1 VNERFQH
8 KKWRDLQM
16 KNERKHELFEQ
27 FPQLKAIA
35 NKETVL
41 WENTNWMKKAETSL
55 FTMEEVAEAEETLQR
70 FSSYL
75 KVAFPE
81 LLASN
86 GLIESTILEIPA
98 MKRALE
104 NEYGLFIPG
113 QLLLKSDHALPI
125 SGSIKARGGIYEV
138 LKHAE
143 RLALASGKLKK
154 VDDYARLASAEFQSF
169 FQQYTIAVGS
179 TGNLGLS
186 IGIIGKKLGFN
197 VVVHMSSDAKEWKKA
212 LLREKGATVVEYEA
226 DYSVAVEQGRQE
238 AELDPM
244 CHFID
249 DENSKD
255 LFAGYTVA
263 AMRLKGQLDKTNVSV
278 DATHPLFVYLPCG
291 VGGGP
296 GGVAYGLREIFGEH
310 VHIFFAEP
318 VASPCMTLGL
328 MTGLHDAICVEDIE
342 LDNKTEADGLAVG
355 RASKFVGKV
364 METYISGC
372 YTVTDEELFTSLGL
386 AMDSEELFLE
396 PSAHAGMFGAI
407 RLLQKGEH
415 YIAQHKLAKHMSQA
429 THLVWA
435 TGGSMVPDSMRA
447 AYLAKSRDFV

>member
-1 VNERFQH
+1 
-8 KKWRDLQM
+8 M
-16 KNERKHELFEQ
+16 KNEHKHELFEQ
-27 FPQLKAIA
+27 YPQLNELAKKA
-35 NKETVL
+35 TVL
-41 WENTNWMKKAETSL
+41 WENTNWMTNPGTML
-55 FTMEEVAEAEETLQR
+55 FTMAEVDDAEATLQR

-81 LLASN
+81 LLESD
-86 GLIESTILEIPA
+86 GLIESTIKEIPS
-98 MKRALE
+98 MKSAIE
-104 NEYGLFIPG
+104 QAYGVAIPG
-113 QLLLKSDHALPI
+113 QLLLKCDHALPI

-143 RLALASGKLKK
+143 RLALASGRLKE
-154 VDDYARLASAEFQSF
+154 VDDYAILATEEFQSF

-186 IGIIGKKLGFN
+186 IGIMGKKLGFN

-212 LLREKGATVVEYEA
+212 LLREKGATVIEYEA

-238 AELDPM
+238 AEQDPK

-255 LFAGYTVA
+255 LFAGYAVA
-263 AMRLKGQLDKTNVSV
+263 AKRLKEQLERTNITV
-278 DATHPLFVYLPCG
+278 DEAHPLFVYLPCG

-296 GGVAYGLREIFGEH
+296 GGVAYGLKEIYGEH

-318 VASPCMTLGL
+318 VASPCMTIGL
-328 MTGLHDAICVEDIE
+328 MTGLHDAISVEDIG
-342 LDNKTEADGLAVG
+342 LDNRTEADGLAVG

-372 YTVTDEELFTSLGL
+372 YTVSDEELFTSLGL
-386 AMDSEELFLE
+386 AMESEGLFLE
-396 PSAHAGMFGAI
+396 PSAHAGMYGAI
-407 RLLQKGEH
+407 RLLQQGQSYLEKN
-415 YIAQHKLAKHMSQA
+415 ALVNQLPQA

-435 TGGSMVPDSMRA
+435 TGGSMVPPTMRA
-447 AYLAKSRDFV
+447 AYLAKAKEFN

>member
-1 VNERFQH
+1 
-8 KKWRDLQM
+8 M
-16 KNERKHELFEQ
+16 KNEQKHELFEQ
-27 FPQLKAIA
+27 YPQLKDLA
-35 NKETVL
+35 NKDAVL
-41 WENTNWMKKAETSL
+41 WENTNWVKNPETTL
-55 FTMEEVAEAEETLQR
+55 FTMPEVEDAEATLQR

-81 LLASN
+81 LLESD
-86 GLIESTILEIPA
+86 GLIESTIKEIPA
-98 MKRALE
+98 MKGAIE
-104 NEYGLFIPG
+104 QAYGVAIPG
-113 QLLLKSDHALPI
+113 QLLLKCDHALPI

-143 RLALASGKLKK
+143 RLALASGRFKEE
-154 VDDYARLASAEFQSF
+154 DDYALLATEEWQLF

-186 IGIIGKKLGFN
+186 IGIMGKKLGFN

-212 LLREKGATVVEYEA
+212 LLREKGATVIEYEA

-238 AELDPM
+238 AEQDSK

-255 LFAGYTVA
+255 LFAGYAVA
-263 AMRLKGQLDKTNVSV
+263 AKRLKGQLERTNIKV
-278 DATHPLFVYLPCG
+278 DEAHPLFVYLPCG

-296 GGVAYGLREIFGEH
+296 GGVAYGLKEIYGEH

-318 VASPCMTLGL
+318 VASPCMTIGL
-328 MTGLHDAICVEDIE
+328 MTGLHDAISVEDIG

-386 AMDSEELFLE
+386 AMESEELFLE
-396 PSAHAGMFGAI
+396 PSAHAGMLGAM
-407 RLLQKGEH
+407 RLLQQGQSYLE
-415 YIAQHKLAKHMSQA
+415 KHALVNHLPQA

-435 TGGSMVPDSMRA
+435 TGGSMVPPTMRA
-447 AYLAKSRDFV
+447 AYLAKAKGIN

>member
-1 VNERFQH
+1 
-8 KKWRDLQM
+8 M
-16 KNERKHELFEQ
+16 KNEQKHELFEQ
-27 FPQLKAIA
+27 YPQLKDLA
-35 NKETVL
+35 NKDTVL
-41 WENTNWMKKAETSL
+41 WENTNWVKNPETTL
-55 FTMEEVAEAEETLQR
+55 FTMPEMEDAEATLQR

-81 LLASN
+81 LLESD
-86 GLIESTILEIPA
+86 GLIESTIKEIPT
-98 MKRALE
+98 MKGAIE
-104 NEYGLFIPG
+104 QAYGVVIPG
-113 QLLLKSDHALPI
+113 QLLLKCDHALPI

-143 RLALASGKLKK
+143 RLALASGRFKEE
-154 VDDYARLASAEFQSF
+154 DDYALLATEEWQLF

-186 IGIIGKKLGFN
+186 IGIMGKKLGFN

-212 LLREKGATVVEYEA
+212 LLREKGATVIEYEA

-238 AELDPM
+238 AEQDSK

-255 LFAGYTVA
+255 LFAGYAVA
-263 AMRLKGQLDKTNVSV
+263 AKRLKGQLERTNIKV
-278 DATHPLFVYLPCG
+278 DEAHPLFVYLPCG

-296 GGVAYGLREIFGEH
+296 GGVAYGLKEIYGEH

-328 MTGLHDAICVEDIE
+328 MTGLHDAISVEDIG

-386 AMDSEELFLE
+386 AMESEELFLE
-396 PSAHAGMFGAI
+396 PSAHAGMFGAM
-407 RLLQKGEH
+407 RLLQQGQSYLE
-415 YIAQHKLAKHMSQA
+415 KHALVNHLPQA

-435 TGGSMVPDSMRA
+435 TGGGMVPPTMRA
-447 AYLAKSRDFV
+447 AYLAKAKGIN

>member
-1 VNERFQH
+1 MEN
-8 KKWRDLQM
+8 KL
-16 KNERKHELFEQ
+16 KNELFHLYPELE
-27 FPQLKAIA
+27 KIK
-35 NKETVL
+35 NRDTVF
-41 WENTNWMKKAETSL
+41 WENTKWVKKASTPL
-55 FTMEEVAEAEETLQR
+55 FSIEEVEDAEETLKR

-75 KVAFPE
+75 IIAFPE
-81 LLASN
+81 LVESK
-86 GLIESTILEIPA
+86 GLIESSIQQIDE
-98 MKRALE
+98 MKLALE
-104 NEYGLFIPG
+104 KEFQISIPG
-113 QLLLKSDHALPI
+113 QIFLKCDHALPI

-143 RLALASGKLKK
+143 RLAIANGKLK
-154 VDDYARLASAEFQSF
+154 VDDDYAVFATEELRTF

-186 IGIIGKKLGFN
+186 IGIMGKKLGFN

-212 LLREKGATVVEYEA
+212 LLREKGATVIEYEA
-226 DYSVAVEQGRQE
+226 DYSVAVEHGRQE
-238 AELDPM
+238 ASQNPM

-255 LFAGYTVA
+255 LFAGYAVA
-263 AMRLKGQLDKTNVSV
+263 AKRLKVQLIKANIQV
-278 DATHPLFVYLPCG
+278 DDAHPLFVYLPCG

-296 GGVAYGLREIFGEH
+296 GGVAYGLRELFGEH

-318 VASPCMTLGL
+318 TASPCMTIGL
-328 MTGLHDAICVEDIE
+328 MTGLHDEISVEDIS

-372 YTVTDEELFTSLGL
+372 YTVKDEELFTSLGL
-386 AMDSEELFLE
+386 AMDSERLFLE
-396 PSAHAGMFGAI
+396 PSAHAGMFGPI
-407 RLLQKGEH
+407 QLLNNGRDYLE
-415 YIAQHKLAKHMSQA
+415 KHQLLDTMEQA

-435 TGGSMVPDSMRA
+435 TGGSMVPQEMREE
-447 AYLAKSRDFV
+447 YFKKLV

>member
-1 VNERFQH
+1 ME
-8 KKWRDLQM
+8 
-16 KNERKHELFEQ
+16 NERKHELFETN
-27 FPQLKAIA
+27 PLLKDMV
-35 NKETVL
+35 NHNTVL
-41 WENTNWMKKAETSL
+41 WENTKRAKKVNTNL
-55 FTMEEVAEAEETLQR
+55 FSMEEVQEAEETLDR

-75 KVAFPE
+75 KVAFPALVE
-81 LLASN
+81 SD
-86 GLIESTILEIPA
+86 GQIESSLKEIPK
-98 MKRALE
+98 MKGALE
-104 NEYGLFIPG
+104 KAFATSIAG
-113 QLLLKSDHALPI
+113 QCILKCDHTLPI

-143 RLALASGKLKK
+143 RLAIANSLLKK
-154 VDDYARLASAEFQSF
+154 EDDYAVLATDKFRAFYK
-169 FQQYTIAVGS
+169 QYTIAVGS

-186 IGIIGKKLGFN
+186 IGIMGKKLGFN

-212 LLREKGATVVEYEA
+212 LLREKGATVIEYEA
-226 DYSVAVEQGRQE
+226 DYSVAVEQGRKE
-238 AELDPM
+238 AEQNPM

-255 LFAGYTVA
+255 LFAGYAVA
-263 AMRLKGQLDKTNVSV
+263 AKRLQAQFEKTNIIV
-278 DATHPLFVYLPCG
+278 DETHPLFLYLPCG

-318 VASPCMTLGL
+318 VASPCMTIGL
-328 MTGLHDAICVEDIE
+328 MTGLHDEISVEDIG

-386 AMDSEELFLE
+386 AMDSEGLFLE
-396 PSAHAGMFGAI
+396 PSAHAGMFGPI
-407 RLLQKGEH
+407 QLMKNGES
-415 YIAQHKLAKHMSQA
+415 YLETYDLVDKMEQA
-429 THLVWA
+429 TQLIWA
-435 TGGSMVPDSMRA
+435 TGGSMVPQEMRD
-447 AYLAKSRDFV
+447 AYLKKLVNRSS

>member
-1 VNERFQH
+1 V
-8 KKWRDLQM
+8 
-16 KNERKHELFEQ
+16 KNEQKHELFEQ
-27 FPQLKAIA
+27 YPQLKDLA
-35 NKETVL
+35 NKDAVL
-41 WENTNWMKKAETSL
+41 WENTNWVKNPETTL
-55 FTMEEVAEAEETLQR
+55 FTMPEVEDAEATLQR

-81 LLASN
+81 LLESD
-86 GLIESTILEIPA
+86 GLIESTIKEIPA
-98 MKRALE
+98 MKGAIE
-104 NEYGLFIPG
+104 QAYGVAIPG
-113 QLLLKSDHALPI
+113 QLLLKCDHALPI

-143 RLALASGKLKK
+143 RLALASGRFKEE
-154 VDDYARLASAEFQSF
+154 DDYAILATEEWQLF

-186 IGIIGKKLGFN
+186 IGIMGKKLGFN

-212 LLREKGATVVEYEA
+212 LLREKGATVIEYEA

-238 AELDPM
+238 AEQDSK

-255 LFAGYTVA
+255 LFAGYAVA
-263 AMRLKGQLDKTNVSV
+263 AKRLKEQLERTNIKV
-278 DATHPLFVYLPCG
+278 DEAHPLFVYLPCG

-296 GGVAYGLREIFGEH
+296 GGVAYGLKEIYGEH

-318 VASPCMTLGL
+318 VASPCMTIGL
-328 MTGLHDAICVEDIE
+328 MTGLHDAISVEDIG

-386 AMDSEELFLE
+386 VMESEELFLE
-396 PSAHAGMFGAI
+396 PSAHAGMFGAM
-407 RLLQKGEH
+407 RLLQQGQSYLE
-415 YIAQHKLAKHMSQA
+415 KHALVNHLPQA

-435 TGGSMVPDSMRA
+435 TGGSMVPPTMRA
-447 AYLAKSRDFV
+447 AYLAKAKGIN

>member
-1 VNERFQH
+1 
-8 KKWRDLQM
+8 M
-16 KNERKHELFEQ
+16 KNEQKHELFEQ
-27 FPQLKAIA
+27 YPQLKDLA
-35 NKETVL
+35 NKDAVL
-41 WENTNWMKKAETSL
+41 WENTNWVKNPETTL
-55 FTMEEVAEAEETLQR
+55 FTMPEVEDAEATLQR

-81 LLASN
+81 LLESD
-86 GLIESTILEIPA
+86 GLIESTIKEIPA
-98 MKRALE
+98 MKGAIE
-104 NEYGLFIPG
+104 QAYGVAIPG
-113 QLLLKSDHALPI
+113 QLLLKCDHALPI

-143 RLALASGKLKK
+143 RLALASGRFKEE
-154 VDDYARLASAEFQSF
+154 DDYALLATEEWQLF

-186 IGIIGKKLGFN
+186 IGIMGKKLGFN

-212 LLREKGATVVEYEA
+212 LLREKGATVIEYEA

-238 AELDPM
+238 AEQDSK

-255 LFAGYTVA
+255 LFAGYAVA
-263 AMRLKGQLDKTNVSV
+263 AKRLKGQLERTNIKV
-278 DATHPLFVYLPCG
+278 DEAHPLFVYLPCG

-296 GGVAYGLREIFGEH
+296 GGVAYGLKEIYGEH

-318 VASPCMTLGL
+318 VASPCMIIGL
-328 MTGLHDAICVEDIE
+328 MTGLHDAISVEDIG

-386 AMDSEELFLE
+386 AMESEELFLE
-396 PSAHAGMFGAI
+396 PSAHAGMFGAM
-407 RLLQKGEH
+407 RLLQQGQSYLE
-415 YIAQHKLAKHMSQA
+415 KHALVNHLPQA

-435 TGGSMVPDSMRA
+435 TGGSMVPPTMRA
-447 AYLAKSRDFV
+447 AYLAKAKEFN

>member
-1 VNERFQH
+1 MNERFLH
-8 KKWRDLQM
+8 KKWRILQV
-16 KNERKHELFEQ
+16 KNELKHDFLEQ
-27 FPQLKAIA
+27 FPQLKLMAA
-35 NKETVL
+35 KDTVL
-41 WENTNWMKKAETSL
+41 WENTNRVKNPATSL
-55 FTMEEVAEAEETLQR
+55 FTMEEVEEAEETLQR
-70 FSSYL
+70 FSAYL
-75 KVAFPE
+75 KLAFPE
-81 LLASN
+81 LVASN
-86 GLIESTILEIPA
+86 GLIESGIQEIPA
-98 MKRALE
+98 MKGAIE
-104 NEYGLFIPG
+104 NKYGVLIEG

-143 RLALASGKLKK
+143 RLALASGKLQKI
-154 VDDYARLASAEFQSF
+154 DDYGRLASAEFQSF

-186 IGIIGKKLGFN
+186 IGIMGKKLGFN

-212 LLREKGATVVEYEA
+212 LLREKGATVVEYEG
-226 DYSVAVEQGRQE
+226 DYSAAVEQGRQE

-255 LFAGYTVA
+255 LFAGYAVA
-263 AMRLKGQLDKTNVSV
+263 AMRLKGQLEHMNVPVSATN
-278 DATHPLFVYLPCG
+278 PLFVYLPCG

-296 GGVAYGLREIFGEH
+296 GGVAYGLRELFGEH

-328 MTGLHDAICVEDIE
+328 MTGLHDAISVEDIE

-386 AMDSEELFLE
+386 AMDSEKLFLE
-396 PSAHAGMFGAI
+396 PSAHAGMFGPI
-407 RLLQKGEH
+407 RLMKNGQSYLEKH
-415 YIAQHKLAKHMSQA
+415 NLADKMEQA
-429 THLVWA
+429 THLIWA

-447 AYLAKSRDFV
+447 TYLAKSRDLV

>member
-1 VNERFQH
+1 
-8 KKWRDLQM
+8 M
-16 KNERKHELFEQ
+16 KNEHKHELFEQ
-27 FPQLKAIA
+27 YPQLNELA
-35 NKETVL
+35 NKDTVL
-41 WENTNWMKKAETSL
+41 WENTNWTKNPGTTL
-55 FTMEEVAEAEETLQR
+55 FTMPEVDDAEATLQR

-81 LLASN
+81 LLESE
-86 GLIESTILEIPA
+86 GLIESTIKAIPT
-98 MKRALE
+98 MKNAIE
-104 NEYGLFIPG
+104 QAYGVAIPG
-113 QLLLKSDHALPI
+113 QLLLKCDHALPI

-143 RLALASGKLKK
+143 RLALASGRLKE
-154 VDDYARLASAEFQSF
+154 VDDYAILATEEFQSF

-186 IGIIGKKLGFN
+186 IGIMGKKLGFN

-212 LLREKGATVVEYEA
+212 LLREKGATVIEYEA
-226 DYSVAVEQGRQE
+226 DYSVAVEQGRQK
-238 AELDPM
+238 AEQDPK

-255 LFAGYTVA
+255 LFAGYAVA
-263 AMRLKGQLDKTNVSV
+263 AKRLKGQLERTNITV
-278 DATHPLFVYLPCG
+278 DEAHPLFVYLPCG

-296 GGVAYGLREIFGEH
+296 GGVAYGLKEIYGEH

-318 VASPCMTLGL
+318 VASPCMTIGL
-328 MTGLHDAICVEDIE
+328 MTGLHDAISVEDIG
-342 LDNKTEADGLAVG
+342 LDNRTEADGLAVG

-372 YTVTDEELFTSLGL
+372 YTVSDEELFTSLGL
-386 AMDSEELFLE
+386 AMESEDLFLE

-407 RLLQKGEH
+407 RLLQQGQSYLE
-415 YIAQHKLAKHMSQA
+415 KHALVSHLPQA

-435 TGGSMVPDSMRA
+435 TGGSMVPPTMRA
-447 AYLAKSRDFV
+447 AYLAKAKEFN